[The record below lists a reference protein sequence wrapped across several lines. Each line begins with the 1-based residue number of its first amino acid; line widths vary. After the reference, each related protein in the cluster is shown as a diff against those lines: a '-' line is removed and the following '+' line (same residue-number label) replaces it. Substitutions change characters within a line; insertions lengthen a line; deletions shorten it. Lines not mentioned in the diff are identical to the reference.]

1 MHPIKSNYPKN
12 YFKYFYLAVNFI
24 CTIKSFIQAKK
35 KYTNSEGNFTR
46 QKFTTFNTTFDT
58 IYFLY
63 SKYYIYV
70 VKNIC
75 SIFILKGGNAK

>member
-1 MHPIKSNYPKN
+1 MHSIKSNYPKN
-12 YFKYFYLAVNFI
+12 YFKYFYLGVNFI
-24 CTIKSFIQAKK
+24 CTIKSFIKAKK
-35 KYTNSEGNFTR
+35 KFNNSEGIFAR
-46 QKFTTFNTTFDT
+46 QKFTTFNTTFDS

-70 VKNIC
+70 VKNVC

>member
-12 YFKYFYLAVNFI
+12 YFKYFYFDVNFI

-35 KYTNSEGNFTR
+35 NYTNSEGNFAR
-46 QKFTTFNTTFDT
+46 KKFTTFNTTFNS

-70 VKNIC
+70 VKKVMETKIP
-75 SIFILKGGNAK
+75 SIKNPL